1 MLNAKTDLE
10 RSSQVPAP
18 ELERRIS
25 AVIGL
30 FKSRTEAASVC
41 GMSTDQLS
49 RYEKGGTP
57 SFPPLAR
64 LAIAK
69 GVSLEWLAT
78 GEGGMLL
85 SASQTASDGA
95 SQALRLEPETLESSI
110 AAVDAGL
117 GALDVT
123 LQAGDKARLVMV
135 VYRRLVERQLQ
146 PAEVV
151 AAVLQSIKNAVKR

>member
-1 MLNAKTDLE
+1 MILKG
-10 RSSQVPAP
+10 RSARSFA
-18 ELERRIS
+18 L
-25 AVIGL
+25 
-30 FKSRTEAASVC
+30 AA
-41 GMSTDQLS
+41 
-49 RYEKGGTP
+49 
-57 SFPPLAR
+57 
-64 LAIAK
+64 
-69 GVSLEWLAT
+69 GVSETVFRKYMAGESEPTRPALIAMATAADVSVGWLAA
-78 GEGGMLL
+78 GEGE
-85 SASQTASDGA
+85 ASKPASDGA

-123 LQAGDKARLVMV
+123 LQAADKARLVMV